1 MPHQAYIGL
10 GSNLGDRR
18 ANVGDAIARIVA
30 LPGTRLVR
38 ASSLYETE
46 PLGDAPTWF
55 VNAVVHV
62 ETTLPPQG
70 VLDACLAIESAMG
83 RTRVPGERWASRIVD
98 LDVLLVDD
106 AVIDTP
112 TLTVPHPE
120 MHARRFVLVPLAEIA
135 PDVLHPRL
143 GRTAA
148 ALLAS
153 LDDPKRVTVLP
164 RA

>member
-1 MPHQAYIGL
+1 VPHHAYIGI

-18 ANVGDAIARIVA
+18 ANVEGAIARVAA

-55 VNAVVHV
+55 VNAAVHV
-62 ETTLPPQG
+62 ETTLPPER
-70 VLDACLAIESAMG
+70 LLEECLAIERAMG
-83 RTRVPGERWASRIVD
+83 RVRVPGERWASRVVD

-106 AVIDTP
+106 VVVDGP

-135 PDVLHPRL
+135 PEVVHPRL
-143 GRTAA
+143 GRSV
-148 ALLAS
+148 AS
-153 LDDPKRVTVLP
+153 LLDSVDDAKRVTPL
-164 RA
+164 A

>member
-1 MPHQAYIGL
+1 MPHQAYIGI

-18 ANVGDAIARIVA
+18 ANVDAAIARIAA
-30 LPGTRLVR
+30 LPDTRIVR

-55 VNAVVHV
+55 VNAVAHV
-62 ETTLPPQG
+62 ETE
-70 VLDACLAIESAMG
+70 LAPDRLLSALLEIERALG
-83 RTRVPGERWASRIVD
+83 RTRVAGERWASRIVD

-106 AVIDTP
+106 AVVDTP
-112 TLTVPHPE
+112 SLTVPHPE
-120 MHARRFVLVPLAEIA
+120 MHTRRFVLVPLAEIA
-135 PDVLHPRL
+135 PEVVHPRL

-153 LDDPKRVTVLP
+153 LDDPKRVTPLP